1 MFQSFF
7 IGNQEKVSIKQKT
20 HESRRSIFFKN
31 HNPEKSCGFLFYI
44 KIITKFC
51 NNKYNRKVGR
61 YERKGEESKSE
72 RIG

>member
-1 MFQSFF
+1 MKAEGLF
-7 IGNQEKVSIKQKT
+7 
-20 HESRRSIFFKN
+20 FFKN

-44 KIITKFC
+44 KIITKFR